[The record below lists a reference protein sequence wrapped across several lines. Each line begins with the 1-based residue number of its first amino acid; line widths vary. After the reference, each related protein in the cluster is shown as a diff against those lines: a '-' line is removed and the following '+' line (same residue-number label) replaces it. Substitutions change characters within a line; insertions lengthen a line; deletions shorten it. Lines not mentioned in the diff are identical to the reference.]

1 LRKSVI
7 FGRHDLIQDAPIS
20 RLDLLVCRNTLMY
33 FNAETQGRVMN
44 RLHFALKGTD
54 YLFLGRAEML
64 ISHARLFTPV
74 SLDHRVFSK
83 VVLRQGEERLFT
95 MPKAVGVTGTALK
108 GRQTRLQEAAFESGL
123 VAEFLVG
130 YDGKLLALNR
140 EAQAL
145 FRLTSA
151 NIG

>member
-1 LRKSVI
+1 
-7 FGRHDLIQDAPIS
+7 
-20 RLDLLVCRNTLMY
+20 
-33 FNAETQGRVMN
+33 
-44 RLHFALKGTD
+44 
-54 YLFLGRAEML
+54 
-64 ISHARLFTPV
+64 
-74 SLDHRVFSK
+74 
-83 VVLRQGEERLFT
+83 